1 MMKLQ
6 LLQKGILKYM
16 TNFNVLRNNMEELS
30 LTKMLE
36 ILPNVI
42 DKSTK
47 NQTSLLDSLMELTN
61 AEIEFRAERAKKIN
75 IVTSHF
81 PYIKTFKD
89 FDFSYQP
96 SVRKEQIADLT
107 SLRFIETKTNI
118 IFIGS
123 SGVGKTHLATAIG
136 IEAASQRISTYFI
149 NFAQLMEKFKR
160 AAKEN
165 RVEQVVKHYLKYTVL
180 IIDEIGYLPVD
191 KAAAYGFFQLIAAR
205 YEFRPTILTTNQ
217 SFSKWP
223 DVFGDAVIA
232 NAIIDRLVHHCEIIK
247 ITGHSYRVKDRNLFD
262 EDAEVKL

>member
-1 MMKLQ
+1 MNNYNKLINN
-6 LLQKGILKYM
+6 LETLGLPKFIENIEKYIEFINSGNK
-16 TNFNVLRNNMEELS
+16 TVVDALY
-30 LTKMLE
+30 
-36 ILPNVI
+36 
-42 DKSTK
+42 
-47 NQTSLLDSLMELTN
+47 ELTEYECN
-61 AEIEFRAERAKKIN
+61 MRTERAMNACVKVAN
-75 IVTSHF
+75 F
-81 PYIKTFKD
+81 PFLKTFDD
-89 FDFSYQP
+89 FNFSFQP
-96 SVRKEQIADLT
+96 SINKEQILNYKY
-107 SLRFIETKTNI
+107 LQFIENKENI

-123 SGVGKTHLATAIG
+123 PGVGKTHLATSIG